1 MREVRPSHHHELTR
15 QRRGPTADARVSAG
29 DAGAGV
35 RVAAWAERESLDSPQ
50 RRSAQWGTQWQCGRD
65 SDVRESGQSQVPG
78 PLKNSA
84 RANAERPESTKSS
97 ESFSFLEAR
106 EREAGG
112 CVGQACTV
120 GVEWRTIR
128 VISQHLSQN
137 FRGLL
142 NAMSS
147 CACDS
152 TVSDLAL
159 LKVLTGPAVLPMLCG
174 LRNRMAR
181 PAASPRRHAALRN
194 RHRTRSP
201 TCTTAA
207 YCAWTP
213 AEAAALITSTAAAS
227 VRERSSCNLA
237 ERLATC
243 ALSRARSS
251 AASWS

>member
-1 MREVRPSHHHELTR
+1 MEFDFEDRTRTNLKNPSTTVDAESSPLQLH
-15 QRRGPTADARVSAG
+15 QRTRGPTTDGAARKRSDKKKNGVDFTSLALGPFCFQSSRADEGRGRAR
-29 DAGAGV
+29 
-35 RVAAWAERESLDSPQ
+35 
-50 RRSAQWGTQWQCGRD
+50 
-65 SDVRESGQSQVPG
+65 
-78 PLKNSA
+78 
-84 RANAERPESTKSS
+84 
-97 ESFSFLEAR
+97 
-106 EREAGG
+106 GG
-112 CVGQACTV
+112 CVPGRQACTV
-120 GVEWRTIR
+120 GELSGTIR